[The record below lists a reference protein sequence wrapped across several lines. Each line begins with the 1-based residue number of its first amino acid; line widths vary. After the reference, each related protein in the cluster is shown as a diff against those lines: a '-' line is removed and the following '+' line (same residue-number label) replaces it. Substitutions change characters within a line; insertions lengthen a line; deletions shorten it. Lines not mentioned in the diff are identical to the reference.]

1 MAEKC
6 EPKPAKAFQPGPAR
20 TGTKD
25 AGAALFIRSTTHS
38 DHRQVAFGAAEELS
52 VSAVPRQRSRCGWL
66 RISARFHMHDTHLTM
81 ASCLPK
87 KSDPYHSYGWA
98 SFPKGT

>member
-38 DHRQVAFGAAEELS
+38 EHRQVAFGAAEELS
-52 VSAVPRQRSRCGWL
+52 VSAVPCSSHQALLLMDASLFSHSVTICRQCSRSA
-66 RISARFHMHDTHLTM
+66 ARSDFVI
-81 ASCLPK
+81 CL
-87 KSDPYHSYGWA
+87 SSW
-98 SFPKGT
+98 